1 MHGSAQLTADVTTS
15 GCHGTSRDDSDVALY
30 AAMAGVTVG
39 VYQHRMRFLYAVTEW
54 SVSEEAAGTWARERV
69 VLTIIAAHAAMVSL
83 TCDSARYAPNLLRSS
98 KYMQDGSDD
107 GLEVLA

>member
-39 VYQHRMRFLYAVTEW
+39 VYQHRMRRLYDLTEW
-54 SVSEEAAGTWARERV
+54 NVGEEATGTWARERV
-69 VLTIIAAHAAMVSL
+69 EITIIAAHTATVNL
-83 TCDSARYAPNLLRSS
+83 TRDSVRYVPNLLRSS